1 MATPAPAIAVPNQ
14 SSHCAECAE
23 PQSPN
28 DAMTDD
34 TSAPAE
40 KTSPDSAWGQTTIED
55 FYREGMGV
63 AGKE

>member
-1 MATPAPAIAVPNQ
+1 MNR

-23 PQSPN
+23 PQNPN
-28 DAMTDD
+28 DAMADD

-40 KTSPDSAWGQTTIED
+40 RTSPDYAWGQTTIED